1 MSYRGRGRSGF
12 HNNNN
17 NNNNRNNFNQQ
28 NVDQF
33 VSANSIPVEILGWNG
48 ATPDECVKFISRKCR
63 IVVSNYNVE
72 PTTGIL
78 KGYVK
83 NQKEADELCTW
94 SGVKF
99 AGQSLKITKAT
110 AANSMSS
117 QMGVPNASS
126 GNSTIET
133 ITQFLKSRYQ
143 PEIKMLNLSSVQQD
157 ANLASKGFFASI
169 STTSKFFPALMKV
182 AKELKLDVSSID
194 LSGNNLTDLS
204 TISTLAQTFPLL
216 QNLSLLNNNF
226 NRLKLFETWR
236 HKLNF
241 LRELIII
248 GNPLFNN
255 QSNPNEILNIKIEL
269 MKSFPRLIVLNG
281 EIIRNEQALLNN
293 LTFPFDPSQSMFFQD
308 EEVQNMSTNF
318 ITNFYKLWDSNR
330 QELLVL
336 YQENSQFSMQVD
348 SSHPY
353 ILEANA
359 TGAYGGSTDFGYYLP
374 QSRNL
379 TRVSSVKSRSSRV
392 AQGQEQIFK
401 LFSQLPKTRHDLMTQ
416 PQIFSMES
424 HRFPQLNGI
433 IITLHGSFEE
443 TGVPDN
449 NEAVQGNVPH
459 GSSRNRYNSQKSKKI
474 ALSTKSFDRTFVVI
488 PGPNGSFIVAS
499 DLLLIRSFGGSQA
512 WNDTTRSAEAPAQ
525 PQAAA
530 TPVGGS
536 SVVPPSQVPTPT
548 AADLPP
554 EVKANLNPI
563 QQDILVKILLET
575 KLNLQ
580 YGIMLCE
587 QSNWDY
593 QQCTVNFKNS
603 VASLPRD
610 AYIV

>member
-1 MSYRGRGRSGF
+1 MSYRGRGRGGF
-12 HNNNN
+12 YNNNN
-17 NNNNRNNFNQQ
+17 NNNNRSNFNQQ

-48 ATPDECVKFISRKCR
+48 ATPDECIKFISRKCR
-63 IVVSNYNVE
+63 IVVSNSSVD
-72 PTTGIL
+72 PATGVL

-83 NQKEADELCTW
+83 NPKEADELCTW

-110 AANSMSS
+110 AADSMSS
-117 QMGVPNASS
+117 QMGGPVGNS
-126 GNSTIET
+126 GGSTIET
-133 ITQFLKSRYQ
+133 ITLFLKSRYQ

-169 STTSKFFPALMKV
+169 STTSKFFPALMKI
-182 AKELKLDVSSID
+182 AKELKLDVNSVD
-194 LSGNNLTDLS
+194 LSGNNLTDIS

-241 LRELIII
+241 LRELIIV

-255 QSNPNEILNIKIEL
+255 QGNPNDVLNIKIEL

-281 EIIRNEQALLNN
+281 EIVRNEQLLLSN
-293 LTFPFDPSQSMFFQD
+293 LTFPFESSQSMFFQD

-330 QELLVL
+330 QDLLVL

-353 ILEANA
+353 VMDTNT
-359 TGAYGGSTDFGYYLP
+359 TGGYGSSTDFGYYLP

-379 TRVSSVKSRSSRV
+379 TRVSSVKSRASRV

-401 LFSQLPKTRHDLMTQ
+401 LFSQLPKTRHDLLSQ
-416 PQIFSMES
+416 PQLFSMES

-443 TGVPDN
+443 TAIPDN
-449 NEAVQGNVPH
+449 NEAVLGNQGQ
-459 GSSRNRYNSQKSKKI
+459 SRNRYGSQKHKKI

-499 DLLLIRSFGGSQA
+499 DLLSIRSFGGSEA
-512 WNDTTRSAEAPAQ
+512 WNNITRSTEVTPQ
-525 PQAAA
+525 PQVAAPSA
-530 TPVGGS
+530 NIPP
-536 SVVPPSQVPTPT
+536 VVPPSQVPTPT
-548 AADLPP
+548 PTAADLPA
-554 EVKANLNPI
+554 EVKANLNPM
-563 QQDILVKILLET
+563 QQEILVKILLET

-593 QQCTVNFKNS
+593 QQFTINFKNS

-610 AYIV
+610 AYVA